1 MKKIKFAAILAVV
14 MSAVLCFPGC
24 TGNKNTIEIG
34 TGNHQGS
41 YYSYAENIKKLS
53 EDAVD
58 LKITMTSGS
67 AANVRLLQKGFLGAA
82 IVQNDILYAAAEK
95 KGVFEDSDIVE
106 TLDFKAV
113 AGLYTESVQIVVR
126 DESDIFSVDDLA
138 KKRVSVCE
146 EESGAIQN
154 AEQILSAFGIS
165 FDDIEKYNLS
175 FEESADALE
184 KGEIDAF
191 FVTAGAPTDAVS
203 MLASKVPVRV
213 LSLSE
218 YEIDKIRNKYP
229 FYLNVTIPKGTY
241 EGMEE
246 DIQTVGVRAVLV
258 VSNKQNKE
266 TVKKLTEIILLH
278 SAELNEAIVTD
289 EGYDAPEATSYIPIS
304 FHPGA
309 AEYYESVGLSVN
321 FEDEKSSGF
330 VFGSQDW

>member
-1 MKKIKFAAILAVV
+1 MKKIKYAAMIAVI
-14 MSAVLCFPGC
+14 MSVILCFPGC
-24 TGNKNTIEIG
+24 TGRGNKIEIG

-41 YYSYAENIKKLS
+41 YYSYAENIAKVS
-53 EDAVD
+53 GDAVD
-58 LKITMTSGS
+58 LKITMTAGSG
-67 AANVRLLQKGFLGAA
+67 ANVRLLQKGFLGAA
-82 IVQNDILYAAAEK
+82 IVQNDILYAASEK
-95 KGVFEDSDIVE
+95 KGVFENSDIVNK
-106 TLDFKAV
+106 LDFSAV

-126 DESDIFSVDDLA
+126 DESDIYSVEDLA

-154 AEQILSAFGIS
+154 AEQILNAFGIS

-191 FVTAGAPTDAVS
+191 FVTAGAPTDAVLL
-203 MLASKVPVRV
+203 LASKVPVRV

-218 YEIDKIRNKYP
+218 RDIDKIKNKYP
-229 FYLNVTIPKGTY
+229 FYLTVTIPKETY

-258 VSNKQNKE
+258 ASNKLSNE
-266 TVKKLTEIILLH
+266 NVKKLTESILVH
-278 SAELNEAIVTD
+278 SAELNEGIITD
-289 EGYDAPEATSYIPIS
+289 DGYDALEATAFIPIP

-309 AEYYESVGLSVN
+309 AEYYESVGVTVN
-321 FEDEKSSGF
+321 TENKKSNGF
-330 VFGSQDW
+330 VYGSQDW